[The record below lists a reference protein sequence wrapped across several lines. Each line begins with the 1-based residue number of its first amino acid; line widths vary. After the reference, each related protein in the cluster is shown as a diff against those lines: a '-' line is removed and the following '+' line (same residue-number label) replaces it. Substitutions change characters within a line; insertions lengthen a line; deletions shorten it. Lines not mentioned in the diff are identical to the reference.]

1 MESPDFQQ
9 LTLIRFVI
17 EFRRLSVGR
26 FMKLSQRP
34 PRTPSILSDSIHHQ
48 LNLYAVAATAAGIR
62 MLAVAQPAEVKI
74 VAAGRV
80 SERGRV
86 SA

>member
-1 MESPDFQQ
+1 
-9 LTLIRFVI
+9 
-17 EFRRLSVGR
+17 
-26 FMKLSQRP
+26 MKLSQRP
-34 PRTPSILSDSIHHQ
+34 RQNTFHTSDSIHHQ
-48 LNLYAVAATAAGIR
+48 LNLYAVAATAAGIG
-62 MLAVAQPAEVKI
+62 MLAVAQPAEAKI